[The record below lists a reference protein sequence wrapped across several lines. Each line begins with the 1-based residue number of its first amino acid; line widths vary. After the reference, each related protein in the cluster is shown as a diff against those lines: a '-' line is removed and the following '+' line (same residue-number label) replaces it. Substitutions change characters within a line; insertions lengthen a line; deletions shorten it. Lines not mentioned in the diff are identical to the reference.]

1 LIVQGVLLLVAFFWG
16 IALWIGKT
24 GLIAWLD
31 SMPPTCP
38 LRVWFGFKCAFCGMT
53 HALIHFLF
61 FDLQSAFTEN
71 LLSVPLFVLSL
82 SGLVIFAIRPGSRD
96 GLQGWIQ
103 RSALGKSGALSAIGL
118 LAGYAILRNL
128 AKI

>member
-1 LIVQGVLLLVAFFWG
+1 
-16 IALWIGKT
+16 
-24 GLIAWLD
+24 
-31 SMPPTCP
+31 
-38 LRVWFGFKCAFCGMT
+38 MT

-103 RSALGKSGALSAIGL
+103 RSALWKSGVLGAIGF
-118 LAGYAILRNL
+118 LAGYAILRNF